1 MPMKIKEAREAA
13 RLSQVA
19 AAELIGVPKRTWE
32 DWEAEKHKPPKYVE
46 NLIIEKL
53 QTLKAR

>member
-1 MPMKIKEAREAA
+1 MMKIKEAREAA
-13 RLSQVA
+13 RLSQAA

-32 DWEAEKHKPPKYVE
+32 DWEAGKHKPPKYVKK
-46 NLIIEKL
+46 LIIEKL

>member
-1 MPMKIKEAREAA
+1 MNIKEARKAA
-13 RLSQVA
+13 GLTQSA

-32 DWEAEKHKPPKYVE
+32 DWEAERRHPPLYVE
-46 NLIIEKL
+46 KLIIEKL